1 MLKKIK
7 WIPPLFVQIYLL
19 FILSLGIGG
28 VVTYLTN
35 INNLRKNEEIILKQ
49 VVFFA
54 QQSLLELM
62 RQNFIR
68 LENVSNE
75 FGYTITSGIPKN
87 AIILLD
93 NTDSFAEIKLFKFQQ
108 NYGFSLEYLGV
119 EFVVF
124 KDFSEELTN
133 GIGLNIWLFLGF
145 LVLLLTFAMILTL
158 LQPLRVLQSA
168 LDAFGRGNYKVRI
181 PIPKEP
187 QQAELAQSFNTMCV
201 KISRLMA
208 IRTFVLRNIGHELK
222 TPISKAK
229 LALELMGENPQK
241 EVLQRCISNLDGLT
255 SQILTF
261 EKVQEGR
268 DLLHLETFDVETL
281 LLKTLEQLFLE
292 EELLEIVIVQNFKIT
307 GDLQFLSIALK
318 NLIDNAKKY
327 KSSGKINIIADNQ
340 RISVKNLGNALEK
353 DIDYYLE
360 PFARDSAH
368 TLIQGYG
375 LGLGIIK
382 GVLALH
388 DFALEYVYKEG
399 THCFT
404 IVLEPRVESYNH
416 NK

>member
-1 MLKKIK
+1 MFQKIK

-28 VVTYLTN
+28 IVTYLTN

-49 VVFFA
+49 IVFFA

-62 RQNFIR
+62 RQNFMH

-75 FGYTITSGIPKN
+75 FGYTIVSEIPQN
-87 AIILLD
+87 AMILLD

-119 EFVVF
+119 EFVAF
-124 KDFSEELTN
+124 RDFSEELAN
-133 GIGLNIWLFLGF
+133 GASLNIWLFLGF
-145 LVLLLTFAMILTL
+145 LALLLTFAMILTL

-168 LDAFGRGNYKVRI
+168 LDAFGGGNYKVRI

-187 QQAELAQSFNTMCV
+187 QQAELAQSFNTMCA

-229 LALELMGENPQK
+229 LALELMENNSQK
-241 EVLQRCISNLDGLT
+241 EVLRRCISNLDGLT

-261 EKVQEGR
+261 EKVQEGK

-292 EELLEIVIVQNFKIT
+292 EELLEIEILQNFQIF

-318 NLIDNAKKY
+318 NLIENAKKY
-327 KSSGKINIIADNQ
+327 KSSGKISIIAENQ
-340 RISVKNLGNALEK
+340 RISVRNFGSALQK

-360 PFARDSAH
+360 PFARDQAH
-368 TLIQGYG
+368 ALIQGYG

-382 GVLALH
+382 GVLELH
-388 DFALEYVYKEG
+388 HFALEYTYQEG
-399 THCFT
+399 VHCF
-404 IVLEPRVESYNH
+404 IMVLEPKVES
-416 NK
+416 

>member
-1 MLKKIK
+1 MSQKIK

-28 VVTYLTN
+28 IVTYLTN

-49 VVFFA
+49 IVFFA

-62 RQNFIR
+62 RQNFMH

-75 FGYTITSGIPKN
+75 FGYTIVSEIPQN
-87 AIILLD
+87 AMILLD

-119 EFVVF
+119 EFVAF
-124 KDFSEELTN
+124 RDFSEELAS
-133 GIGLNIWLFLGF
+133 GASLNIWLFLGF
-145 LVLLLTFAMILTL
+145 LALLLTFAMILTL

-168 LDAFGRGNYKVRI
+168 LDAFGGGNYKVRI

-187 QQAELAQSFNTMCV
+187 QQAELAQSFNTMCA

-229 LALELMGENPQK
+229 LALELMENNSQK
-241 EVLQRCISNLDGLT
+241 EVLRRCISNLDGLT

-261 EKVQEGR
+261 EKVQEGK

-292 EELLEIVIVQNFKIT
+292 EELLEIEILQNFQIF

-318 NLIDNAKKY
+318 NLIENAKKY
-327 KSSGKINIIADNQ
+327 KSSGKISIIAENQ
-340 RISVKNLGNALEK
+340 RISVRNFGSALQK

-360 PFARDSAH
+360 PFARDQSHA
-368 TLIQGYG
+368 LIQGYG

-382 GVLALH
+382 GVLELH
-388 DFALEYVYKEG
+388 HFALEYTYQEG
-399 THCFT
+399 VHCFT
-404 IVLEPRVESYNH
+404 MVLEPKVES
-416 NK
+416 

>member
-1 MLKKIK
+1 MFQKIK

-28 VVTYLTN
+28 IVTYLTN

-49 VVFFA
+49 IVFFA

-62 RQNFIR
+62 RQNFMH

-75 FGYTITSGIPKN
+75 FGYTIVSEIPQN
-87 AIILLD
+87 AMILLD

-119 EFVVF
+119 EFVAF
-124 KDFSEELTN
+124 RDFSEELAN
-133 GIGLNIWLFLGF
+133 GASLNIWLFLGF
-145 LVLLLTFAMILTL
+145 LALLLTFAMILTL

-168 LDAFGRGNYKVRI
+168 LDAFGGGNYKVRI

-187 QQAELAQSFNTMCV
+187 QQAELAQSFNTMCA

-229 LALELMGENPQK
+229 LALELMENNSQK
-241 EVLQRCISNLDGLT
+241 EVLRRCISNLDGLT

-261 EKVQEGR
+261 EKVQEGK

-292 EELLEIVIVQNFKIT
+292 EELLEIEILQNFQIF

-318 NLIDNAKKY
+318 NLIENAKKY
-327 KSSGKINIIADNQ
+327 KSSGKISIIAENQ
-340 RISVKNLGNALEK
+340 RISVRNFGSALQK

-368 TLIQGYG
+368 ALIQGYG

-382 GVLALH
+382 GVLELH
-388 DFALEYVYKEG
+388 HFALEYTYQEG
-399 THCFT
+399 VHCFT
-404 IVLEPRVESYNH
+404 MVLEPKVES
-416 NK
+416 

>member
-1 MLKKIK
+1 MFQKIK

-28 VVTYLTN
+28 IVTYLTN

-49 VVFFA
+49 IVFFA

-62 RQNFIR
+62 RQNFMH

-75 FGYTITSGIPKN
+75 FGYTIVSEIPQN
-87 AIILLD
+87 AMILLD

-119 EFVVF
+119 VFVAF
-124 KDFSEELTN
+124 RDFSEELAS
-133 GIGLNIWLFLGF
+133 GASLNIWLFLGF
-145 LVLLLTFAMILTL
+145 LALLLTFAMILTL

-168 LDAFGRGNYKVRI
+168 LDAFGGGNYKVRI

-187 QQAELAQSFNTMCV
+187 QQAELAQSFNTMCA

-229 LALELMGENPQK
+229 LALELMENNSQK
-241 EVLQRCISNLDGLT
+241 EVLRRCISNLDGLT

-261 EKVQEGR
+261 EKVQEGK

-292 EELLEIVIVQNFKIT
+292 EELLEIEILQNFQIF

-318 NLIDNAKKY
+318 NLIENAKKY
-327 KSSGKINIIADNQ
+327 KSSGKISIIAENQ
-340 RISVKNLGNALEK
+340 RISVRNFGSALQK

-360 PFARDSAH
+360 PLARDQAH
-368 TLIQGYG
+368 ALIQGYG

-382 GVLALH
+382 GVLELH
-388 DFALEYVYKEG
+388 HFALEYTYQEG
-399 THCFT
+399 VHCFT
-404 IVLEPRVESYNH
+404 MVLEPKVES
-416 NK
+416 

>member
-1 MLKKIK
+1 MFQKIK

-28 VVTYLTN
+28 IVTYLTN

-49 VVFFA
+49 IVFFA

-62 RQNFIR
+62 RQNFMH

-75 FGYTITSGIPKN
+75 FGYTIVSEIPQN
-87 AIILLD
+87 AMILLD

-119 EFVVF
+119 EFVAF
-124 KDFSEELTN
+124 RDFSEELAN
-133 GIGLNIWLFLGF
+133 GASLNIWLFLGF
-145 LVLLLTFAMILTL
+145 LALLLTFAMILTL

-168 LDAFGRGNYKVRI
+168 LDAFGGGNYKVRI

-187 QQAELAQSFNTMCV
+187 QQAELAQSFNTMCA

-229 LALELMGENPQK
+229 LALELMENNSQK
-241 EVLQRCISNLDGLT
+241 EVLRRCISNLDGLT

-261 EKVQEGR
+261 EKVQEGK

-292 EELLEIVIVQNFKIT
+292 EELLEIEILQNFQIF

-318 NLIDNAKKY
+318 NLIENAKKY
-327 KSSGKINIIADNQ
+327 KSSGKISIIAENQ
-340 RISVKNLGNALEK
+340 RIGVRNFGSALQK

-360 PFARDSAH
+360 PFARDQSHA
-368 TLIQGYG
+368 LIQGYG

-382 GVLALH
+382 GVLELH
-388 DFALEYVYKEG
+388 HFALEYTYQEG
-399 THCFT
+399 VHCFT
-404 IVLEPRVESYNH
+404 MVLEPKVES
-416 NK
+416 

>member
-1 MLKKIK
+1 MFQKIK

-28 VVTYLTN
+28 IVTYLTN

-49 VVFFA
+49 IVFFA

-62 RQNFIR
+62 RQNFMH

-75 FGYTITSGIPKN
+75 FGYTIVSEIPQN
-87 AIILLD
+87 AMILLD

-119 EFVVF
+119 EFVAF
-124 KDFSEELTN
+124 RDFSEELAN
-133 GIGLNIWLFLGF
+133 GASLNIWLFLGF
-145 LVLLLTFAMILTL
+145 LALLLTFAMILTL

-168 LDAFGRGNYKVRI
+168 LDAFGGGNYKVRI

-187 QQAELAQSFNTMCV
+187 QQAELAQSFNTMCA

-229 LALELMGENPQK
+229 LALELMENNSQK
-241 EVLQRCISNLDGLT
+241 EVLRRCISNLDGLT

-261 EKVQEGR
+261 EKVQEGK

-292 EELLEIVIVQNFKIT
+292 EELLEIEILQNFQIF

-318 NLIDNAKKY
+318 NLIENAKKY
-327 KSSGKINIIADNQ
+327 KSSGKISIIAENQ
-340 RISVKNLGNALEK
+340 RISVRNFGSALQK

-360 PFARDSAH
+360 PFARDQSHA
-368 TLIQGYG
+368 LIQGYG

-382 GVLALH
+382 GVLELH
-388 DFALEYVYKEG
+388 HFALEYTYQEG
-399 THCFT
+399 VHCFT
-404 IVLEPRVESYNH
+404 MVLEPKVES
-416 NK
+416 

>member
-1 MLKKIK
+1 MFQKIK

-28 VVTYLTN
+28 IVTYLTN

-49 VVFFA
+49 IVFFA

-62 RQNFIR
+62 RQNFMH

-75 FGYTITSGIPKN
+75 FGYTIVSEIPQN
-87 AIILLD
+87 AMILLD

-119 EFVVF
+119 EFVAF
-124 KDFSEELTN
+124 RDFSEELAS
-133 GIGLNIWLFLGF
+133 GASLNIWLFLGF
-145 LVLLLTFAMILTL
+145 LALLLTFAMILTL

-168 LDAFGRGNYKVRI
+168 LDAFGGGNYKVRI

-187 QQAELAQSFNTMCV
+187 QQAELAQSFNTMCA

-229 LALELMGENPQK
+229 LALELMENNSQK
-241 EVLQRCISNLDGLT
+241 EVLRRCISNLDGLT

-261 EKVQEGR
+261 EKVQEGK

-292 EELLEIVIVQNFKIT
+292 EELLEIEILQNFQIF

-318 NLIDNAKKY
+318 NLIENAKKY
-327 KSSGKINIIADNQ
+327 KSSGKISIIAENQ
-340 RISVKNLGNALEK
+340 RISVRNFGSALQK

-360 PFARDSAH
+360 PFARDQSHA
-368 TLIQGYG
+368 LIQGYG

-382 GVLALH
+382 GVLELH
-388 DFALEYVYKEG
+388 HFALEYTYQEG
-399 THCFT
+399 VHCFT
-404 IVLEPRVESYNH
+404 MVLEPKVES
-416 NK
+416 